1 MESTKEIIQSLIDCA
16 VNDII
21 SLIAKDLKELNFS
34 DIVRTTQ
41 KTVNNLGVSLIEQIV
56 KIIDQNYNNQR
67 DKHSIILRHTKTRKM
82 VSGMGELNLTRRLYF
97 NKVSGKYFF
106 AVDEL
111 LNMEKYSRIES
122 ELKTKLIND
131 AMLEI
136 AKPSSWKIT
145 VNARREKAQA
155 Y

>member
-67 DKHSIILRHTKTRKM
+67 DKHSIILRHTKTR
-82 VSGMGELNLTRRLYF
+82 
-97 NKVSGKYFF
+97 
-106 AVDEL
+106 
-111 LNMEKYSRIES
+111 
-122 ELKTKLIND
+122 
-131 AMLEI
+131 
-136 AKPSSWKIT
+136 
-145 VNARREKAQA
+145 
-155 Y
+155 